1 MIKYEAIGIVEAK
14 HFTTAL
20 EILDAMCKA
29 SDVTFLSS
37 EKKLGGRLVTTIV
50 GGSISNVNAAIEAAR
65 LVCQGREELIKGALV
80 ISRPHEEIMKF
91 IVKDDDGAKAIEEK
105 KIEITKDNRVVE
117 REEVQIAEDKS
128 EDKNADKIK
137 ENVEIDAKSKETV
150 KSRRRKNKGGVK
162 T

>member
-1 MIKYEAIGIVEAK
+1 MIKYEAIGVVEAK

-50 GGSISNVNAAIEAAR
+50 GGSISNVNAAIEAAK

-91 IVKDDDGAKAIEEK
+91 IVKDDDRAKEIEEK
-105 KIEITKDNRVVE
+105 EIEIAKDNREVE
-117 REEVQIAEDKS
+117 KKEVQVD
-128 EDKNADKIK
+128 EDKNEDKNVDKIK
-137 ENVEIDAKSKETV
+137 ENVEIGVKPKETV
-150 KSRRRKNKGGVK
+150 KNRRRKKSTTTN
-162 T
+162 